1 MAKQNQFLYW
11 EIISKNGSVASLN
24 QMKLSL
30 EYLVREP
37 KIKLDKNPL
46 LILIHGYG
54 SNEEDLFSFAAELP
68 EEYYIVSA
76 RAPYNMQYGS
86 YAWYA
91 INFDA
96 DENKFSDNEQAKT
109 SRDLIAK
116 FIDEL
121 VANYPIDSNNVTLIG
136 FSQGTILSYA
146 IALSHPEK
154 VQRVVAMSGYINP
167 EILEENYLKNSFT
180 NLKIFASHG
189 TVDQVIPVEWGRK
202 AKPFLENLGINTT
215 YKEYPI
221 GHGVS
226 PQNFYDFK
234 NWLL

>member
-1 MAKQNQFLYW
+1 
-11 EIISKNGSVASLN
+11 
-24 QMKLSL
+24 MKLSL
-30 EYLVREP
+30 EYIIREP
-37 KIKLDKNPL
+37 KIKLKTNPL
-46 LILIHGYG
+46 LLLLHGYG
-54 SNEEDLFSFAAELP
+54 SNEEDLFSFATELP
-68 EEYYIVSA
+68 EEYYVVSA

-96 DENKFSDNEQAKT
+96 DENKFSDNEQARN
-109 SRDLIAK
+109 SRDLIAC

-121 VANYPIDSNNVTLIG
+121 VKNYPIETANVTLIG

-146 IALSHPEK
+146 VALSHPEK

-167 EILEENYLKNSFT
+167 EILRENYLRNPFA

-202 AKPFLENLGINTT
+202 AKPFLDNLGIKIT

-226 PQNFYDFK
+226 PQVFSDFK
-234 NWLL
+234 NWLSEK

>member
-1 MAKQNQFLYW
+1 MN
-11 EIISKNGSVASLN
+11 
-24 QMKLSL
+24 LSL

-46 LILIHGYG
+46 LLLLHGYG
-54 SNEEDLFSFAAELP
+54 SNEQDLFSFAAELP

-76 RAPYNMQYGS
+76 RAPYNLQYGS

-96 DENKFSDNEQAKT
+96 DQNKFSDNDQARI
-109 SRDLIAK
+109 SRELIAK

-121 VANYPIDSNNVTLIG
+121 IDKYPIDATNVTLIG

-146 IALSHPEK
+146 VALSHPEK

-167 EILEENYLKNSFT
+167 EILEDNYLKNSFS
-180 NLKIFASHG
+180 NLKVFASHG
-189 TVDQVIPVEWGRK
+189 TADQVIPVEWGRK
-202 AKPFLENLGINTT
+202 AKPFLENLGIETT
-215 YKEYPI
+215 YKEYPV